1 MVYFDFKEDAR
12 RVFDVLQKG
21 GIAICP
27 ATIGYGIITSDPRK
41 LESIFLTKQRAAT
54 KRHANVGSYAVHRE
68 LHVMDQRSRD
78 IVDHLVHDLDVPL
91 AVIAPFKEDHPMFK
105 KLDEVTM
112 RATSVD
118 GTIAIL
124 INAGP
129 FQDELT
135 KLSLAA
141 NLPILG
147 SSANLTQTGTWI
159 PATYSASRSEAIL
172 SVMFG
177 VANLHERRRHK
188 ISIRR
193 HPERAT

>member
-1 MVYFDFKEDAR
+1 MSSEAKLGHYFDFKGDAR
-12 RVFDVLQKG
+12 RVFEVLQKG
-21 GIAICP
+21 GVAICP
-27 ATIGYGIITSDPRK
+27 ATIGYGVITSDPRK
-41 LESIFLTKQRAAT
+41 LETIFLTKQRAAT
-54 KRHANVGSYAVHRE
+54 KRHANVGSYATHRE

-78 IVDHLVHDLDVPL
+78 IVDHLVLDLDVPL

-112 RATSVD
+112 QAASVN

-124 INAGP
+124 VNAGP

-147 SSANLTQTGTWI
+147 SSANLTQTGMFHVG
-159 PATYSASRSEAIL
+159 IL
-172 SVMFG
+172 VT
-177 VANLHERRRHK
+177 EQ
-188 ISIRR
+188 I
-193 HPERAT
+193 

>member
-1 MVYFDFKEDAR
+1 MSSDPTLGRYNFKADAK
-12 RVFDVLQKG
+12 RVFEVVQNG
-21 GIAICP
+21 GVAICP

-41 LESIFLTKQRAAT
+41 LEKIFLTKQRAAT
-54 KRHANVGSYAVHRE
+54 KRHAMVGSYPVHRE
-68 LHVMDQRSRD
+68 LHVMDKLGRE
-78 IVDHLVHDLDVPL
+78 IVDHLVHDLDVPV
-91 AVIAPFKEDHPMFK
+91 AIIAKFKKDHPMFQ

-112 RATSVD
+112 DAASVN

-147 SSANLTQTGTWI
+147 SSANLSQTGE
-159 PATYSASRSEAIL
+159 SC
-172 SVMFG
+172 
-177 VANLHERRRHK
+177 
-188 ISIRR
+188 
-193 HPERAT
+193 